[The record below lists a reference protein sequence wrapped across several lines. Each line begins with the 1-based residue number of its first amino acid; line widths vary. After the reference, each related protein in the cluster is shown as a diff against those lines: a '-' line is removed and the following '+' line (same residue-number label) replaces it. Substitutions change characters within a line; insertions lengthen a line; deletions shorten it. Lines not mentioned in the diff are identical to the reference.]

1 VGLEELLSKR
11 LVLPAVAVIA
21 VLALIGGAALAR
33 ADHRETGGSSAFIDR
48 VAEILGLAPE
58 DVSSA
63 ITQARDEARAERMA
77 AKLAEAVEA
86 GVITQDEADA
96 LSDWMSGKP
105 DALKT
110 VRHHGLRSAVQAG
123 EVEAF
128 LADLVAQELVT
139 QAESDAISAWLEIRP
154 SAIDALREWRME
166 KFKDGGYKCDG
177 GWHRRGG
184 FGFHHPKFYG
194 GGESNTTGVVASDP
208 V

>member
-1 VGLEELLSKR
+1 MSKR

-63 ITQARDEARAERMA
+63 ITQARDEARAERIA
-77 AKLAEAVEA
+77 TKLAEAVEA
-86 GVITQDEADA
+86 GVITQAEADA
-96 LSDWMSGKP
+96 LSDWISGKP

-110 VRHHGLRSAVQAG
+110 VRHHGLRSAVKAG

-128 LADLVAQELVT
+128 LADLVAQEMIT
-139 QAESDAISAWLEIRP
+139 QPESDAISAWLEGRP
-154 SAIDALREWRME
+154 PAIDSLREWRME
-166 KFKDGGYKCDG
+166 QFKDGGYKCDG
-177 GWHRRGG
+177 GWRRHGG

-194 GGESNTTGVVASDP
+194 GGEPATTTTAASYP
-208 V
+208 L